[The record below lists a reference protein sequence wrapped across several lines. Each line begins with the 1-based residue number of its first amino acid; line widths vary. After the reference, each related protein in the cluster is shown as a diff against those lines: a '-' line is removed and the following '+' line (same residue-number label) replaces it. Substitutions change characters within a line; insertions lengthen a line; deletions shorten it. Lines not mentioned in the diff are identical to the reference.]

1 VLLSSADDF
10 CSWLDGIAIAEEK
23 RREAGSTLDPPVVAF
38 AQLAVLEEF
47 APVPGAEVVPK
58 RRGLLLAVR
67 RRLLFAVFKDRSNGK
82 DDEKEGKGANQQ
94 LGSGEVE
101 HGILLCIGGALRP
114 EGT

>member
-1 VLLSSADDF
+1 VPLSSADDF
-10 CSWLDGIAIAEEK
+10 CSWLDRIGIAEEK
-23 RREAGSTLDPPVVAF
+23 RREAGSILGPPAVTF
-38 AQLAVLEEF
+38 AQLALLEEF
-47 APVPGAEVVPK
+47 APVSGAEVVPEM
-58 RRGLLLAVR
+58 RGLLLSVW
-67 RRLLFAVFKDRSNGK
+67 RRLLLAVFKDRSDGK